1 MSSRYTLLVFTE
13 NSPGVLQRITVLFTK
28 RKMNIESLTVSET
41 ETAGTSRFTIV
52 VKAERDLVEKVAR
65 QIMRVIEV
73 LDVLLCQDDE
83 LVFKEIAFIS
93 VTAKD
98 AAARRE
104 IEETAHRYGAHLVF
118 SKDKF
123 LVLEKTGSEDEV
135 NALTSLLEPYG
146 ITQFVRSGRIAIAK
160 EERQEKAPTQRDNR
174 AEQASTIYI

>member
-1 MSSRYTLLVFTE
+1 MASRYTLLVFTE

-73 LDVLLCQDDE
+73 SDVSLCGDDE
-83 LVFKEIAFIS
+83 LIFKEIAFIK

-98 AAARRE
+98 HKARRE
-104 IEETAHRYGAHLVF
+104 IEEVAHRYGAHIVF
-118 SKDKF
+118 SKEGY
-123 LVLEKTGSEDEV
+123 LVVEKTGSEDEV
-135 NALTSLLEPYG
+135 NSLTSLLEPYG

-160 EERQEKAPTQRDNR
+160 EEKSEKQPVDRNER
-174 AEQASTIYI
+174 LESASFS